1 MALIRDSKD
10 VKATSF
16 GGYSSPS
23 ASLAKQAAARAK
35 ETAARSSYSTAMQ
48 QLAKSPE
55 YKASTKSS
63 PALSPQPTPTHSPQ
77 NGGGSSGS
85 GKMSYDD
92 AYGRAMADFNAQQAA
107 QQAAYKSE
115 QEAYR
120 KALVESKKGAI
131 NSEYETNASIIKNNL
146 TRALAALNQNKAALE
161 PLYQR
166 QLSSIAQNQFNTS
179 ETTKEIMN
187 QGGWNASN
195 SGLAVGEQTKIANTA
210 DTQRSESLQAKT
222 TAENEY
228 NSQMATEQMAAD
240 ESLGSLGL
248 WRSNQLSAAEAD
260 ALVTSTNYGRAIYE
274 SDRDFAFTQKQF
286 EESVRQ
292 FEVQLAES
300 RASRTAS
307 QKAAVAKSTS
317 DGSASSE
324 YSKYLGAL
332 YSSNVVNPKEAE
344 DLLETAISD
353 PTIPDNIKEDMISQ
367 YYKWVTAYNVKQS
380 NATPTGSTIS
390 GITPDYSTIG

>member
-1 MALIRDSKD
+1 
-10 VKATSF
+10 
-16 GGYSSPS
+16 
-23 ASLAKQAAARAK
+23 
-35 ETAARSSYSTAMQ
+35 
-48 QLAKSPE
+48 
-55 YKASTKSS
+55 
-63 PALSPQPTPTHSPQ
+63 
-77 NGGGSSGS
+77 
-85 GKMSYDD
+85 MSYDD

-274 SDRDFAFTQKQF
+274 SDRDFAFTQRQF

-300 RASRTAS
+300 RANRTAS
-307 QKAAVAKSTS
+307 QKAAVAKASN
-317 DGSASSE
+317 DGTAQSA
-324 YSKYLGAL
+324 YNQYLGQL
-332 YSSNVVNPKEAE
+332 YTATSPE
-344 DLLETAISD
+344 DAYGLLSQYLIGAD
-353 PTIPDNIKEDMISQ
+353 LPDSMKEDMIAQYNKFGTAWNIKNSQ
-367 YYKWVTAYNVKQS
+367 SGQTAGTQYNFNNMNQ
-380 NATPTGSTIS
+380 
-390 GITPDYSTIG
+390 